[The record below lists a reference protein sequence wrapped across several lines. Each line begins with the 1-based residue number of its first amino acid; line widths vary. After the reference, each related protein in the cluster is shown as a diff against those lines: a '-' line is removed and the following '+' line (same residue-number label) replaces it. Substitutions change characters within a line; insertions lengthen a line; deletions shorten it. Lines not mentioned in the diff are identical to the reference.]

1 MENKNTSRVVIGVL
15 VVLVLLLGGY
25 IAVSGGKSAATANG
39 ASEAAAL
46 PMETYQAQYVKPETP
61 IDRSKNVTLPGWGGF
76 TIPAKTKK
84 ITQGFEFHNPA
95 ENLWYEDWVSL
106 DGTTLEK
113 LVVDSGQTTELSHY
127 LRLAGI
133 QAEVTKVL
141 DADPAYFEIQKTDA
155 GAYTIEAVK
164 GYKGEKTLTVQTD
177 DGKQYTLTLTGK
189 EECYYIAFGL
199 YLEDGDELLFQ
210 SGLVAPG
217 LYVQKMEMTRAL
229 APGEY
234 PAYVHH
240 QDQQRHRKADTDRGL
255 SPLAVGKTG
264 SVDNKKRTELGI
276 NKPYGVKGVGKSKAD
291 RQLRAPLPN
300 KDYEIDEESG
310 RPAPRSLSGGVRL
323 RNAGV
328 CDWYFSSWQQ
338 GVWTEYD
345 RG

>member
-76 TIPAKTKK
+76 T
-84 ITQGFEFHNPA
+84 
-95 ENLWYEDWVSL
+95 NLWYEDWVSL

-234 PAYVHH
+234 PAYVVC
-240 QDQQRHRKADTDRGL
+240 QPYLSDRTTKTNSGIVKL
-255 SPLAVGKTG
+255 TLTVG
-264 SVDNKKRTELGI
+264 
-276 NKPYGVKGVGKSKAD
+276 
-291 RQLRAPLPN
+291 
-300 KDYEIDEESG
+300 
-310 RPAPRSLSGGVRL
+310 
-323 RNAGV
+323 
-328 CDWYFSSWQQ
+328 
-338 GVWTEYD
+338 
-345 RG
+345 

>member
-25 IAVSGGKSAATANG
+25 IAVSGAARGGKSAATANG

-106 DGTTLEK
+106 DGTQLEK
-113 LVVDSGQTTELSHY
+113 LVVDSGQATELSHY
-127 LRLAGI
+127 LHPIVGL
-133 QAEVTKVL
+133 L
-141 DADPAYFEIQKTDA
+141 DVKIGGVGVQHLCYLGLNARKM
-155 GAYTIEAVK
+155 YTIEAIK
-164 GYKGEKTLTVQTD
+164 GYKGEKTLTVQAD

-234 PAYVHH
+234 PAYVVC
-240 QDQQRHRKADTDRGL
+240 QPYLSDRTTKTNSGVVKL
-255 SPLAVGKTG
+255 TLTVG
-264 SVDNKKRTELGI
+264 
-276 NKPYGVKGVGKSKAD
+276 
-291 RQLRAPLPN
+291 
-300 KDYEIDEESG
+300 
-310 RPAPRSLSGGVRL
+310 
-323 RNAGV
+323 
-328 CDWYFSSWQQ
+328 
-338 GVWTEYD
+338 
-345 RG
+345 

>member
-15 VVLVLLLGGY
+15 VVLVVLLGGY
-25 IAVSGGKSAATANG
+25 IAVSGAAWGGKSAATATG

-106 DGTTLEK
+106 DGTQLEK
-113 LVVDSGQTTELSHY
+113 LVVDSGQTVELSHY

-141 DADPAYFEIQKTDA
+141 EADPAYFDIQKTDA
-155 GAYTIEAVK
+155 GAYTIEAIK
-164 GYKGEKTLTVQTD
+164 GYKGEKSLTVQAD
-177 DGKQYTLTLTGK
+177 DGKQYTFTVTGK

-234 PAYVHH
+234 PAYVVC
-240 QDQQRHRKADTDRGL
+240 QPYLSDRTTKTNSGIVKL
-255 SPLAVGKTG
+255 TLTVG
-264 SVDNKKRTELGI
+264 
-276 NKPYGVKGVGKSKAD
+276 
-291 RQLRAPLPN
+291 
-300 KDYEIDEESG
+300 
-310 RPAPRSLSGGVRL
+310 
-323 RNAGV
+323 
-328 CDWYFSSWQQ
+328 
-338 GVWTEYD
+338 
-345 RG
+345 

>member
-133 QAEVTKVL
+133 
-141 DADPAYFEIQKTDA
+141 
-155 GAYTIEAVK
+155 EAVK

-234 PAYVHH
+234 PAYVVC
-240 QDQQRHRKADTDRGL
+240 QPYLSDRTTKTNSGIVKL
-255 SPLAVGKTG
+255 TLTVG
-264 SVDNKKRTELGI
+264 
-276 NKPYGVKGVGKSKAD
+276 
-291 RQLRAPLPN
+291 
-300 KDYEIDEESG
+300 
-310 RPAPRSLSGGVRL
+310 
-323 RNAGV
+323 
-328 CDWYFSSWQQ
+328 
-338 GVWTEYD
+338 
-345 RG
+345 

>member
-1 MENKNTSRVVIGVL
+1 MENKNMSRLVIGVL

-25 IAVSGGKSAATANG
+25 IAVSGTARGGKSAATANGSTG

-95 ENLWYEDWVSL
+95 ENLWYEDWVSI
-106 DGTTLEK
+106 DGTPLEK
-113 LVVDSGQTTELSHY
+113 LVVDSGQTAELSHY

-133 QAEVTKVL
+133 QADVTKVL
-141 DADPAYFEIQKTDA
+141 DADPAFFDIQKNDA

-164 GYKGEKTLTVQTD
+164 GYKGEKTLT
-177 DGKQYTLTLTGK
+177 GK

-199 YLEDGDELLFQ
+199 YLEEGDELLFQ

-229 APGEY
+229 TPGEY
-234 PAYVHH
+234 PAYVVC
-240 QDQQRHRKADTDRGL
+240 QPYLSDRATKTNSGIVKL
-255 SPLAVGKTG
+255 TLTVG
-264 SVDNKKRTELGI
+264 
-276 NKPYGVKGVGKSKAD
+276 
-291 RQLRAPLPN
+291 
-300 KDYEIDEESG
+300 
-310 RPAPRSLSGGVRL
+310 
-323 RNAGV
+323 
-328 CDWYFSSWQQ
+328 
-338 GVWTEYD
+338 
-345 RG
+345 

>member
-1 MENKNTSRVVIGVL
+1 ML

-189 EECYYIAFGL
+189 EECYYIAFG
-199 YLEDGDELLFQ
+199 
-210 SGLVAPG
+210 
-217 LYVQKMEMTRAL
+217 
-229 APGEY
+229 
-234 PAYVHH
+234 
-240 QDQQRHRKADTDRGL
+240 
-255 SPLAVGKTG
+255 
-264 SVDNKKRTELGI
+264 
-276 NKPYGVKGVGKSKAD
+276 
-291 RQLRAPLPN
+291 
-300 KDYEIDEESG
+300 
-310 RPAPRSLSGGVRL
+310 
-323 RNAGV
+323 
-328 CDWYFSSWQQ
+328 
-338 GVWTEYD
+338 
-345 RG
+345 

>member
-1 MENKNTSRVVIGVL
+1 MERERGAHGEQKHKQSSHRGAGGTGVAAGRLHRSVRRQVRCHGQRRVRSSRAAHGDL
-15 VVLVLLLGGY
+15 SG
-25 IAVSGGKSAATANG
+25 AVR
-39 ASEAAAL
+39 
-46 PMETYQAQYVKPETP
+46 QAGDP

-234 PAYVHH
+234 PAYVVC
-240 QDQQRHRKADTDRGL
+240 QPYLSDRTTKTNSGIVKL
-255 SPLAVGKTG
+255 TLTVG
-264 SVDNKKRTELGI
+264 
-276 NKPYGVKGVGKSKAD
+276 
-291 RQLRAPLPN
+291 
-300 KDYEIDEESG
+300 
-310 RPAPRSLSGGVRL
+310 
-323 RNAGV
+323 
-328 CDWYFSSWQQ
+328 
-338 GVWTEYD
+338 
-345 RG
+345 

>member
-199 YLEDGDELLFQ
+199 YLEDGDELLFVHD
-210 SGLVAPG
+210 GAGHFYCDFGHLEYRDGDYLVIPRGTAWRIEASTPSYFLLIENSDGAPA
-217 LYVQKMEMTRAL
+217 RAV
-229 APGEY
+229 AWIE
-234 PAYVHH
+234 
-240 QDQQRHRKADTDRGL
+240 
-255 SPLAVGKTG
+255 
-264 SVDNKKRTELGI
+264 
-276 NKPYGVKGVGKSKAD
+276 
-291 RQLRAPLPN
+291 
-300 KDYEIDEESG
+300 
-310 RPAPRSLSGGVRL
+310 
-323 RNAGV
+323 
-328 CDWYFSSWQQ
+328 
-338 GVWTEYD
+338 
-345 RG
+345 